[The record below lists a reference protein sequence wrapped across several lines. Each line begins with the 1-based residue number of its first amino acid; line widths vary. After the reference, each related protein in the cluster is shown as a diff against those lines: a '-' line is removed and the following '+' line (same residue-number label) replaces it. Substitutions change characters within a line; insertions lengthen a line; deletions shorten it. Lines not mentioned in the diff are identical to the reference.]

1 MIASDTC
8 DLETAVA
15 ENRFY
20 PGLYY
25 YLNAGRIDIPPLR
38 HRQEDILAMAEHF
51 LAKAVFM
58 RCRTRNQISWHF
70 SQEARQTLLHFDWPG
85 NVPQLAAVVTR
96 AAMLAIS
103 PEIGQACVAGLL
115 NSVRKKTDSEEIS
128 VSLTG
133 GLKEMESTI
142 IDEVLRRC
150 QGNKAAAARALKL
163 HRRTLYRLLEK

>member
-58 RCRTRNQISWHF
+58 RCRTRNANF
-70 SQEARQTLLHFDWPG
+70 LAFFPG
-85 NVPQLAAVVTR
+85 GTP
-96 AAMLAIS
+96 
-103 PEIGQACVAGLL
+103 
-115 NSVRKKTDSEEIS
+115 NSATF
-128 VSLTG
+128 
-133 GLKEMESTI
+133 
-142 IDEVLRRC
+142 
-150 QGNKAAAARALKL
+150 
-163 HRRTLYRLLEK
+163 